1 MTNYLQRKPGSIEE
15 LAAKM
20 SSNIK
25 EDEYQKLFKKELEK
39 AGKGIGAMTPAEKK
53 AFFNKIDSM
62 YKGKN
67 EAVDNPYAVGMA
79 QAMKA
84 TGDKP
89 PLKKSTI
96 TKAHDIAKSIKKD
109 EMKEET
115 LDEGVLE
122 KILKISKSNQPED
135 VKDAKGRVIKK
146 LTPKGAEKF
155 LKSLKDPLTGKS
167 IFDRLPK
174 SKGPTGWLSDYNKSG
189 YGVITKGQTEKQLID
204 KLKSFREEVN
214 ESDAYDNDRFA
225 IVNGKA
231 KVDNANTPDKANHV
245 YAPNAKTAEAMY
257 KQGVKKFLDTTA
269 MRNKFPT
276 YKEEVNEEKVECPK
290 CEGKGCE
297 HCDMKGYHIKEA
309 KVDELTAAQ
318 KKLPPALQK
327 AIKKKEDA
335 KEEVEETHSF
345 VTNKQ
350 NQKQKDAKGE
360 KNVVD
365 PQPKIKKPSMNEE
378 TAKQQSLMKSIY
390 DVWTNSAEELEEMKK
405 SAKYM
410 KASKTD
416 VDVKADV
423 EEEETVKEANIN
435 TDNVKKGDSAKEK
448 ELKIKLDKEKDTDA
462 LEKQLVAAQAQIGLL
477 KQKLENEKHRAIKP
491 EPNPETGEVP
501 LTVGVAYKHL
511 KDKMKKEESDEK
523 DEKSDEKKKTMVGT
537 KKTPVETKPSVDY
550 NM

>member
-20 SSNIK
+20 SSDIK
-25 EDEYQKLFKKELEK
+25 EDEYQKLFKKELDK
-39 AGKGIGAMTPAEKK
+39 AGKGIGSMTPAEKK

-79 QAMKA
+79 QAMKK

-96 TKAHDIAKSIKKD
+96 TKAHDIAKSIEKD
-109 EMKEET
+109 QKEQAS
-115 LDEGVLE
+115 E
-122 KILKISKSNQPED
+122 KEID
-135 VKDAKGRVIKK
+135 VFHKK
-146 LTPKGAEKF
+146 L
-155 LKSLKDPLTGKS
+155 
-167 IFDRLPK
+167 
-174 SKGPTGWLSDYNKSG
+174 
-189 YGVITKGQTEKQLID
+189 D
-204 KLKSFREEVN
+204 KLVHKSFGHSSDEKMKKEEVN

-231 KVDNANTPDKANHV
+231 KVDNSNTADKANHV

-276 YKEEVNEEKVECPK
+276 YKEEK
-290 CEGKGCE
+290 
-297 HCDMKGYHIKEA
+297 DI
-309 KVDELTAAQ
+309 DELTSAQ

-335 KEEVEETHSF
+335 KEEVDETHSF

-360 KNVVD
+360 KDVVD
-365 PQPKIKKPSMNEE
+365 PEPKLKKPSMNEQ
-378 TAKQQSLMKSIY
+378 TAKQHSLMKSIY
-390 DVWTNSAEELEEMKK
+390 DVWTNSANELEEMKK

-410 KASKTD
+410 KASKDD
-416 VDVKADV
+416 VETKTEV